1 MKLIT
6 DDRLMNN
13 KLKMFTGKQGSF
25 GARFLLLPASC
36 LLLTAL
42 VAAQTKDA
50 GVAAPGAKPQPQ
62 GAATTAA
69 ALDAAAA
76 KEAAEAAALVTE
88 FEVNGLKV
96 LVKRRAGSQSVA
108 AGLFLRGGVR
118 NIDGKNA
125 GIEALMWDAA
135 TEASQ
140 NFPRERMRQELARM
154 GTGIGYGV
162 DFDYSQLRLATTR
175 ANFDRSWEIFT
186 DVALRPAF
194 APDDFNRVQNR
205 LVISRRADEDS
216 PESFLQV
223 LQSRVAY
230 AGHPYLNNPEGT
242 VETISRL
249 TIEDVKRYH
258 QQVMQTSRL
267 LLVIVGDLD
276 AAALRQRIADS
287 FGKLPR
293 GEYKEPQLPP
303 LAYQTATVDVTERAL
318 PTNYIQGVFAA
329 PPLTSRDIYAM
340 RVASALLNDRVL
352 IEVRFRRNL
361 SYAPSAF
368 LRDQGA
374 NVGGIYVTTTDAN
387 QAISVMLYEIVR
399 LQRDLPDR
407 TDLTAEVSG
416 YLTKYYLAQETNAAQ
431 MNELARY
438 ELIGG
443 GWRNSLDFITRLR
456 AVTPEDVRRV
466 AQKYMRNLRFVVIG
480 NPSKVDKNIFTV
492 QTSE

>member
-1 MKLIT
+1 MK
-6 DDRLMNN
+6 NN
-13 KLKMFTGKQGSF
+13 RLKMFTGKQGGF
-25 GARFLLLPASC
+25 VARFLLLTAHC

-50 GVAAPGAKPQPQ
+50 GVTAPNAKQQPPPGA
-62 GAATTAA
+62 AASVTS
-69 ALDAAAA
+69 LDAAAA

-162 DFDYSQLRLATTR
+162 DFDYSQLRLGTTR

-186 DVALRPAF
+186 DIALRPAF

-230 AGHPYLNNPEGT
+230 AGHPYLNDPEGT
-242 VETISRL
+242 TETISRL
-249 TIEDVKRYH
+249 TLEDVKHYH
-258 QQVMQTSRL
+258 QQMMQTSRL
-267 LLVIVGDLD
+267 LLVIVGDLE
-276 AAALRQRIADS
+276 ATALRQRIADS

-387 QAISVMLYEIVR
+387 QAISVMLYEIAR
-399 LQRDLPDR
+399 LQRDLPDS
-407 TDLTAEVSG
+407 TDLAAEVSG
-416 YLTKYYLAQETNAAQ
+416 YLTKYYLAQETNTAQ
-431 MNELARY
+431 VNELARY
-438 ELIGG
+438 ELIGD
-443 GWRNSLDFITRLR
+443 GWRNSLDFIARLR